1 MPIQRKTQET
11 INQFT
16 TGYGPILLNSRSKE
30 NVNHVNCN
38 DHNMYIYF
46 FNLQRSCRGNAMCDV
61 YSSFRTDFID
71 TNGFKKNATFDYY
84 FLSVREVVNV

>member
-1 MPIQRKTQET
+1 MDLFFSTADPRKMLTMLPAMT
-11 INQFT
+11 IT
-16 TGYGPILLNSRSKE
+16 CI
-30 NVNHVNCN
+30 
-38 DHNMYIYF
+38 YIF

-84 FLSVREVVNV
+84 FLSVREAVYV